1 MLTMT
6 DAKYEKKKAQLIMN
20 VKDTT
25 SVDDSWNKNINN
37 FDINQESSGMF
48 SIHLYLILILCI
60 CHRQHFHILNFFSVI
75 FFN

>member
-1 MLTMT
+1 MNYKYGSIQLKKITEKKIKNVKMLTMT
-6 DAKYEKKKAQLIMN
+6 CKVGEKKAQLIMN

-48 SIHLYLILILCI
+48 SIHLYLIK
-60 CHRQHFHILNFFSVI
+60 N
-75 FFN
+75 

>member
-6 DAKYEKKKAQLIMN
+6 DANYEKKKAQLIMN

-48 SIHLYLILILCI
+48 SIHLYLIK
-60 CHRQHFHILNFFSVI
+60 N
-75 FFN
+75 